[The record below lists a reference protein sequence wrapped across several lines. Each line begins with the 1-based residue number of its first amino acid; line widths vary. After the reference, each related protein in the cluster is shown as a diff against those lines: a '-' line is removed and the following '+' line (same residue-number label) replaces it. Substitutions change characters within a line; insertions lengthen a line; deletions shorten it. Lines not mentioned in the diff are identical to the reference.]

1 MNTFNAPDTAKE
13 RSNMSDWD
21 WEILIGLI
29 KDELVVP
36 VIGPEMLE
44 VENDESP
51 LISYYDQWGLEAAK
65 EAGIETTKIG
75 NMPLLYQVAGQIL
88 MHSKSRV
95 RNVNQLAV
103 LVDYVIQR
111 KPWLTP
117 KALEQIVGIKSF
129 PLIVTTS
136 IDHFLAGLMEKAGKP
151 FTRILF
157 APGGAGSEIDLPSD
171 FNFRQNRALMQLF
184 GATSRCPG
192 TCAVTEDDLIEFSWS
207 LLDHEYGPQN
217 FYDYLQGKTVLLL
230 GCNFPDWLGRFFVH
244 ALHANRKD
252 VDLWYVSKND
262 DMGLR
267 SFLERKGGK
276 IISPYP
282 PIAFVAELYD
292 RWLKTLPEVENVSVT
307 AHSPDFEQDLFEPMK
322 PGAVFLS
329 YIREDMESAVKIR
342 NQMETAGIDTWMDSS
357 ALQSGDKWEAVIE
370 ERIRKASFF
379 VPLISGSLNPENW
392 GGKRERFFLRE
403 WELARRSDSMRMPED
418 RYIRP
423 LCLDDTT
430 CEASFVWP
438 FSKIHWSYAP
448 EGKLD
453 DAFIQS
459 IRQGIRIFRRT
470 RS

>member
-1 MNTFNAPDTAKE
+1 
-13 RSNMSDWD
+13 
-21 WEILIGLI
+21 
-29 KDELVVP
+29 
-36 VIGPEMLE
+36 
-44 VENDESP
+44 
-51 LISYYDQWGLEAAK
+51 
-65 EAGIETTKIG
+65 
-75 NMPLLYQVAGQIL
+75 
-88 MHSKSRV
+88 
-95 RNVNQLAV
+95 
-103 LVDYVIQR
+103 
-111 KPWLTP
+111 
-117 KALEQIVGIKSF
+117 
-129 PLIVTTS
+129 
-136 IDHFLAGLMEKAGKP
+136 
-151 FTRILF
+151 
-157 APGGAGSEIDLPSD
+157 
-171 FNFRQNRALMQLF
+171 
-184 GATSRCPG
+184 
-192 TCAVTEDDLIEFSWS
+192 
-207 LLDHEYGPQN
+207 
-217 FYDYLQGKTVLLL
+217 
-230 GCNFPDWLGRFFVH
+230 
-244 ALHANRKD
+244 
-252 VDLWYVSKND
+252 
-262 DMGLR
+262 
-267 SFLERKGGK
+267 
-276 IISPYP
+276 
-282 PIAFVAELYD
+282 
-292 RWLKTLPEVENVSVT
+292 
-307 AHSPDFEQDLFEPMK
+307 MK

-329 YIREDMESAVKIR
+329 YIREDMEFAVKIR

>member
-1 MNTFNAPDTAKE
+1 MNSFNELHLKTE
-13 RSNMSDWD
+13 NSFMSEWD

-44 VENDESP
+44 VENDEGRLVP
-51 LISYYDQWGLEAAK
+51 YYDLWGLEAGK
-65 EAGIETTKIG
+65 EAGIETEKFG
-75 NMPLLYQVAGQIL
+75 NMPLLYQVAGHIL
-88 MHSKSRV
+88 MDSKSRI
-95 RNVNQLAV
+95 RNINRLAV
-103 LVDYVIQR
+103 LVDYVVQR
-111 KPWLTP
+111 KTWSIPQV
-117 KALEQIVGIKSF
+117 LEQIVDIKSF

-136 IDHFLAGLMEKAGKP
+136 IDHFLDKLMKKSGKP
-151 FTRILF
+151 FARIMF
-157 APGGAGSEIDLPSD
+157 APGGAGSEIDLPSN

-207 LLDHEYGPQN
+207 LLDREYGPQN

-276 IISPYP
+276 ILSPYSP
-282 PIAFVAELYD
+282 GVFIAELYD
-292 RWLKTLPEVENVSVT
+292 RWLKTLPEVEDVSAA
-307 AHSPDFEQDLFEPMK
+307 AHSPDFEQNLLEPMK
-322 PGAVFLS
+322 PGAVFIS

-342 NQMETAGIDTWMDSS
+342 SQMETAGIDTWMDSS
-357 ALQSGDKWEAVIE
+357 ALQSGDRWEAVIE

-379 VPLISGSLNPENW
+379 VPLISGSLNPDNW

-403 WELARRSDSMRMPED
+403 WELARHSDSMRMPED

-430 CEASFVWP
+430 CEASFVRP

-448 EGKLD
+448 GGKLD
-453 DAFIQS
+453 EAFIQS
-459 IRQGIRIFRRT
+459 IREGIRIFRRA